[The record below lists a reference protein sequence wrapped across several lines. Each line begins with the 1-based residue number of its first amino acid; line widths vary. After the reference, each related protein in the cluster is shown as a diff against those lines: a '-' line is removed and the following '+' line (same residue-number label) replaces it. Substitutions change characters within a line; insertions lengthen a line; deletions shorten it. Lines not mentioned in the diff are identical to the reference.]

1 MSIYLI
7 RHAQSEFNAAFM
19 PDAHDPL
26 IFDAPLSPLGKEQA
40 VETRT
45 HIKALGITNLIVSP
59 MTRTLQ
65 TAALIFFFFYPVSI
79 NALIREQLIHSCD
92 VGRAPNSLA
101 KDYPHLDFSHLHECW
116 WHDGEKNHLGYSVE
130 PRELLEQRADQ
141 FIDFLIANRTHSTA
155 IISHG
160 NFIHATTGIKPQN
173 CEIIKF
179 DPSSRT
185 SQSIT
190 HSNIKTGM
198 D

>member
-19 PDAHDPL
+19 PDDPDPM
-26 IFDAPLSPLGKEQA
+26 IFDAPLSPLGKAQA

-45 HIKALGITNLIVSP
+45 HINALDIVNLIVSP

-65 TAALIFFFFYPVSI
+65 TATLIFENIHPVSI
-79 NALIREQLIHSCD
+79 NADVREQLIHSCD

-101 KDYPHLDFSHLHECW
+101 KDYPHLDFSHLDECW
-116 WHDGEKNHLGYSVE
+116 WHNEEKNHLGYSVE
-130 PRELLEQRADQ
+130 SRELVEQRADQ
-141 FIDFLIANRTHSTA
+141 FIDYLIANNTHSTA

-160 NFIHATTGIKPQN
+160 NFINAMTGIKPQN

-179 DPSSRT
+179 DPTSRT

-190 HSNIKTGM
+190 PPHEC
-198 D
+198 